1 MDVRRPRRSVALV
14 TGAAGT
20 VGRAVA
26 DRLAAEGFAV
36 AGIDVHACTA
46 DLPLV
51 VDVTDREQ
59 VKAAARQV
67 IEELGPI
74 SVLVTAHSRHAAAPF
89 GELSRGEWQLLLE
102 THLGGTVNACAAVVP
117 GMIAAGAGTVVTMSS
132 WLALAGV
139 AGEAYFAAATGTILA
154 FTKSFSL
161 EVAPKGVRVNC
172 IAIGPLEDRGSA
184 AKLREHQPSPGELPK
199 QRYVHP
205 SEVAD
210 TVAFLVRDGDFFV
223 GQVLCA
229 AGGAVV

>member
-1 MDVRRPRRSVALV
+1 MDSRQPRRVAIV

-20 VGRAVA
+20 VGRAVTE
-26 DRLAAEGFAV
+26 RLVAEGFAV
-36 AGIDVHACTA
+36 AGIDIRECTA

-51 VDVTDREQ
+51 VDVTDRGQ
-59 VKAAARQV
+59 MKAAAEQV
-67 IEELGPI
+67 AREVGPI
-74 SVLVTAHSRHAAAPF
+74 SVLVTAHGRYAAAPF
-89 GELSRGEWQLLLE
+89 GELSPVEWRLLLE

-117 GMIAAGAGTVVTMSS
+117 SMVAAGAGTVVTTSS

-161 EVAPKGVRVNC
+161 EVAPKGVSVNC
-172 IAIGPLEDRGSA
+172 IAIGPLEGRGMP
-184 AKLREHQPSPGELPK
+184 AKLREHQPRPEELPI

-210 TVAFLVRDGDFFV
+210 TVAFLVRDGAFFV
-223 GQVLCA
+223 GQVLSA